1 MTGNNDRR
9 VIANMNLS
17 LDGRYCGPGGPH
29 DHMWVVPYAVTDL
42 ARDHLTDLWRTATTA
57 LMGRVNA
64 EGFLGY
70 WPPVAHDETAD
81 PRDRG
86 FGAWLADTEKVVLS
100 RTLTDSPWER
110 TRIAN
115 APAAEVVDELKKQEG
130 GDILVPC
137 SASLVRAL
145 LAADRVDRLAL
156 MLVPE
161 FVGGGPRLFED
172 GLPAEKWSLASHA
185 AGEHGAVTL
194 VYDRLR

>member
-1 MTGNNDRR
+1 MTEHTGRR
-9 VIANMNLS
+9 VVANMNLT
-17 LDGRYCGPGGPH
+17 LDGRYCGPGGPQ
-29 DHMWVVPYAVTDL
+29 DHMWVVPYAVTDV

-70 WPPVAHDETAD
+70 WPPVAHDESAD

-86 FGAWLADTEKVVLS
+86 FGAWLAETEKVVLS
-100 RTLTDSPWER
+100 RTLTDSPWEGV
-110 TRIAN
+110 RIEN
-115 APAAEVVDELKKQEG
+115 APAVEVVDKLRAQEG

-137 SASLVRAL
+137 SASVIRPL

-161 FVGGGPRLFED
+161 VIGGGPRLFED
-172 GLPAEKWSLASHA
+172 GLPAQKWSLASHA
-185 AGEHGAVTL
+185 AGEHGTVTL

>member
-1 MTGNNDRR
+1 MTENTGRR
-9 VIANMNLS
+9 VVANMSLS
-17 LDGRYCGPGGPH
+17 LDGRYCGPGGAH

-70 WPPVAHDETAD
+70 WPSVAHDEAAD

-110 TRIAN
+110 TRIEN
-115 APAAEVVDELKKQEG
+115 APAVEVVDKLRAQEG
-130 GDILVPC
+130 GDILVPS
-137 SASLVRAL
+137 SASLIRPL

-185 AGEHGAVTL
+185 AGEDGAVTL

>member
-1 MTGNNDRR
+1 MTEHTGRR
-9 VIANMNLS
+9 VVANISLS
-17 LDGRYCGPGGPH
+17 LDGRYCGPGGPQ

-57 LMGRVNA
+57 VMGRVNA
-64 EGFLGY
+64 EGFMGY
-70 WPPVAHDETAD
+70 WPPVAHDESAD

-86 FGAWLADTEKVVLS
+86 FADWLANTEKVVLS
-100 RTLTDSPWER
+100 GTLADSPWEGA
-110 TRIAN
+110 RIED
-115 APAAEVVDELKKQEG
+115 APAAEVVDGLRAQEG
-130 GDILVPC
+130 GDILVLS
-137 SASLVRAL
+137 SASVIRAL

-156 MLVPE
+156 VLVPE

-185 AGEHGAVTL
+185 AGGHGAVTL

>member
-1 MTGNNDRR
+1 MSEHTGRR
-9 VIANMNLS
+9 VVANLNLT
-17 LDGRYCGPGGPH
+17 LDGRYCGPAGPQ
-29 DHMWVVPYAVTDL
+29 DHAWVVPYAVTDL

-70 WPPVAHDETAD
+70 WPPVARDEGAD

-86 FGAWLADTEKVVLS
+86 FGDWLARTEKVVLS
-100 RTLTDSPWER
+100 RTLTASPWEGVR
-110 TRIAN
+110 VEN
-115 APAAEVVDELKKQEG
+115 APAAAVVDALRAREG

-137 SASLVRAL
+137 SASLIRPL

-156 MLVPE
+156 MVVPE

-172 GLPAEKWSLASHA
+172 GLPAHRWSLASHA
-185 AGEHGAVTL
+185 AGGDGALAL